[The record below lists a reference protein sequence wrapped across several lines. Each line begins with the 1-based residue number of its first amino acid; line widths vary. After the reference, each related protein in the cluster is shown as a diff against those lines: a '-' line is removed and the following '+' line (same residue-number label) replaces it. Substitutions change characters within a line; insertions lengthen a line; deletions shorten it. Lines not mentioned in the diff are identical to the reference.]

1 MSDSS
6 SDSEFE
12 TKSTISVK
20 SRGTKGSCTYHA
32 CPYPDCE
39 KFFSRPYRLQSH
51 ILTHTGERPFKCKE
65 LGCDKSYTREIHLKR
80 HEKNSHS
87 KIQVKQESESRIPCS
102 HCHLTFANKHSLKKH
117 CVKHH
122 NLKDNSLK
130 TYECGACDKTF
141 FSKIKRNA
149 HQKQEHPDCS
159 EILKKF
165 VCKICSKRFSSNSKL
180 QAHDKQHQG
189 YQ

>member
-1 MSDSS
+1 MSDSD
-6 SDSEFE
+6 SDYE
-12 TKSTISVK
+12 TKSIISVN
-20 SRGTKGSCTYHA
+20 SRGTKGSCT
-32 CPYPDCE
+32 CPYPHCE

-65 LGCDKSYTREIHLKR
+65 LGCEKSYTREIHLRR

-87 KIQVKQESESRIPCS
+87 KIQVNQEIESRIPCS

-122 NLKDNSLK
+122 DLKDNTLK
-130 TYECGACDKTF
+130 TYECEACDKTF

-159 EILKKF
+159 EIFKKF
-165 VCKICSKRFSSNSKL
+165 VCKVCSKRFSSNSKL